1 MARMGE
7 SEGAYRI
14 LVRKTLGMRSRLK
27 WEGNIKNVPSVNSMG
42 VVNWLKLAQIRD
54 KWWAVINAGMK
65 LRIPQNTG
73 IY

>member
-1 MARMGE
+1 VARMGE

-54 KWWAVINAGMK
+54 K
-65 LRIPQNTG
+65 
-73 IY
+73 